1 MKALR
6 VVNPK
11 ITDDPRFQRVSS
23 AACKVTVGQYEQVPK
38 EWIEDQ
44 DHHGVFI
51 AYEGAEILG
60 LMTIMLGSI
69 PQWVLFYAD
78 TSEAKRALIGLGV
91 DFLKGLG
98 YTRFVA
104 VNTSGAADSVWKR
117 AFWRKGEASKIGTIM
132 EFKL

>member
-11 ITDDPRFQRVSS
+11 ITDDPRFQKV
-23 AACKVTVGQYEQVPK
+23 AIEACKVTHGQYDSIPAA
-38 EWIEDQ
+38 WIEDQ
-44 DHHGVFI
+44 DHNGIFI
-51 AYEGAEILG
+51 AYDGPDIKG

-69 PQWVLFYAD
+69 PQVVLFYAD
-78 TSEAKRALIGLGV
+78 SAEAKRALIGLGI

-98 YTRFVA
+98 YTRFMA
-104 VNTSGAADSVWKR
+104 VNTSGAPDSVWKR
-117 AFWRKGEASKIGTIM
+117 AFWRKGEANKIGTIM